1 MDNGET
7 VRLFG
12 LDFFAGSQKEFV
24 EVLRECLNGNAKETT
39 VVFTPNPEQIV
50 LAHHNSQFA
59 KDLSEATFLIPDGG
73 RLVDFSRLRALFGK
87 GKPLT
92 ERVTGT
98 DVVAT
103 LLPALKDRRALIIGG
118 RRYEEWIVVGNT
130 KLRSTTGYENVQQST
145 AAEEKQVAEIIQ
157 SYKPEIIFVAF
168 GAPYQEHWVIEHKK
182 LLAENHVK
190 VVMVVGG
197 AFDFLSGKVL

>member
-50 LAHHNSQFA
+50 LAHNNSQFA

-73 RLVDFSRLRALFGK
+73 RLVDFSRLYAIFCK

-92 ERVTGT
+92 QRITGT
-98 DVVAT
+98 DVVTA
-103 LLPALKDRRALIIGG
+103 LLPDLKDHRALIIGG
-118 RRYEEWIVVGNT
+118 RGYGEWVEVDSA
-130 KLRSTTGYENVQQST
+130 KLRSTIGYENVQQPT
-145 AAEEKQVAEIIQ
+145 AAEEKHI
-157 SYKPEIIFVAF
+157 
-168 GAPYQEHWVIEHKK
+168 
-182 LLAENHVK
+182 
-190 VVMVVGG
+190 
-197 AFDFLSGKVL
+197 